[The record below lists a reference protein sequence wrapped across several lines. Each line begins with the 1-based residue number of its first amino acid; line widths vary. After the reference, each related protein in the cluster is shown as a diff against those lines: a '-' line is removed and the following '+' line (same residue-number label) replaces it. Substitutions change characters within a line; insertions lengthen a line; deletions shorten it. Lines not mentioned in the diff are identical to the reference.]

1 LQDRHEGHQQ
11 GKSSQGEKDMNAI
24 PKLLTLAGAV
34 LAVGCVE
41 QVGLIDPVP
50 IELAACKPNKNDGP
64 GTPNC
69 QPVKDN
75 EVTANF
81 DGTTVAPPGICVNRG
96 ETVRIE
102 VKPKPESYNSVVV
115 LPKDAASFTDWLIG
129 FNDEIMD
136 EVLISIPE
144 NAPAGKTF
152 NYQIVELASGRC
164 IDPRIHIN

>member
-1 LQDRHEGHQQ
+1 LQNRREGHQQ

-34 LAVGCVE
+34 FAVGCVE
-41 QVGLIDPVP
+41 QVGLVDPVR
-50 IELAACKPNKNDGP
+50 IDFAKCERNQKDVP

-69 QPVKDN
+69 QPVTGNK
-75 EVTANF
+75 VIVNF
-81 DGTTVAPPGICVNRG
+81 NGTTVAPPGICVNRG

-129 FNDEIMD
+129 FNDTEKD
-136 EVLISIPE
+136 AVLISIPK
-144 NAPAGKTF
+144 NAPADKTF